1 MIKYAIISVIT
12 FLVCSNTNIAQT
24 ISKTICPIIP
34 TPGAYQTTLG
44 KFEILENEIL
54 IDSKNL
60 PKIVGEYLKNQLQM
74 AFSITAN
81 LQENH
86 GVVHFNK
93 LMNVPQNSYS
103 IDVATDITIN
113 YSTDESCF
121 YAINSLLQL
130 IEGQKNEYYILKS
143 FVSDSPKFEWRGLHL
158 DVSRHFYTV
167 DEVKHFI
174 DLMALYKFNKFH
186 WHLTDDQGWRIEI
199 KQFPKLTEIGA
210 WRDSTLIGHYND
222 VPRVYEKKRTGG
234 FYTQEQIK
242 EVVEY
247 ASKRFISVIP
257 EIEMPGHSRAALAA
271 YPEYSC
277 TGKQQEVPGLWGVFD
292 DIYCS
297 KPETIEFMKKILEEI
312 IPLFPSEY
320 IHIGGDEAP
329 KTRWHECPK
338 CQKTIKDN
346 NLKDEHELQSYFIRQ
361 MDTFLTS
368 KGKKLIGW
376 DEILE
381 GGLSPNATV
390 MSWRGE
396 EGGIDAAKQKHFVV
410 MSPSGYCYFDHYQ
423 SGRENEP
430 LAIGGFLPLEKV
442 YQFNPIPKDLPLEYH
457 YYILGGQANL
467 WTEYIQDMDKLE
479 YMTFPRA
486 IALSQGLWCRNQKPS
501 FEDFQTIL
509 LNKQLPYLDRFNVNY
524 SKAVFY
530 PKTEIIRT
538 KKGVGLIVSST
549 KKSEIFNVHINFDG
563 SPYGWGGGN
572 VTSNDT
578 TFLDRHIYNST
589 FIITITSSDS
599 TKTVFNFNSSTTNG
613 FPLELITKPNTK
625 FNVRGDL
632 ALVDGI
638 KGKRPWKGDQW
649 LGYSEDTIVFILDLT
664 SKREIKNFKLGFLEA
679 KGSWIYLPETVQ
691 ISVSCDKKKWAVLKP
706 SKATEY
712 FSQVVNKKGR
722 YIRVQVLAKTKIPVG
737 SDGEGTTP
745 WTFMDELEIEFK

>member
-1 MIKYAIISVIT
+1 MIKYSIISVIS
-12 FLVCSNTNIAQT
+12 FLFLTNSNYAQT
-24 ISKTICPIIP
+24 ISKTICQIIP
-34 TPGAYQTTLG
+34 TPSAYQTTLG
-44 KFEILENEIL
+44 KFEISENDLL
-54 IDSKNL
+54 IDNLYL
-60 PKIVGEYLKNQLQM
+60 PKEIGEYLKNQLQTV
-74 AFSITAN
+74 FSITTH
-81 LQENH
+81 LQEKQ
-86 GVVHFNK
+86 GVVHFYK
-93 LMNVPQNSYS
+93 LKNAPQNSYS
-103 IDVATDITIN
+103 IDVADEITIN
-113 YSTDESCF
+113 YSSDESCF
-121 YAINSLLQL
+121 YAVNSLLQL
-130 IEGQKNEYYILKS
+130 IEGQKNEYYIQKS
-143 FVSDSPKFEWRGLHL
+143 FVGDSPKFEWRGLHL

-167 DEVKHFI
+167 EEVKHFI

-242 EVVEY
+242 EVVAY

-257 EIEMPGHSRAALAA
+257 EIEMPGHSRAVLAA

-277 TGKQQEVPGLWGVFD
+277 TGKQQPVPGLWGIFD
-292 DIYCS
+292 DIFCS
-297 KPETIEFMKKILEEI
+297 KPETIDFLKQILEEV

-320 IHIGGDEAP
+320 VHIGGDEAP
-329 KTRWHECPK
+329 KTRWHECSK
-338 CQKTIKDN
+338 CQKTIKEN

-361 MDTFLTS
+361 MDSYLTS

-396 EGGIDAAKQKHFVV
+396 EGGIEAAKQKHYVV

-442 YQFNPIPKDLPLEYH
+442 YQFNPIPKGLTYEEEQ
-457 YYILGGQANL
+457 YILGGQANL
-467 WTEYIQDMDKLE
+467 WTEYIQNMDKLE

-486 IALSQGLWCRNQKPS
+486 LALSQGLWCRNQKPS

-509 LNKQLPYLDRFNVNY
+509 LNKQLPFLDRFSVNY

-538 KKGVGLIVSST
+538 KKGVGLKLSST
-549 KKSEIFNVHINFDG
+549 KKDETFNLQIKTIN
-563 SPYGWGGGN
+563 SKTNLINKN
-572 VTSNDT
+572 VTLLDT
-578 TFLDRHIYNST
+578 TYLDRNTSNSIYNVSV
-589 FIITITSSDS
+589 TSSDS
-599 TKTVFNFNSSTTNG
+599 SKTTFNFNSSTTLG
-613 FPLELITKPNTK
+613 LPIELITKPNTK

-649 LGYSEDTIVFILDLT
+649 LGFSEDTILFIVDLT
-664 SKREIKNFKLGFLEA
+664 SKKTIKNFKLGFLEA

-691 ISVSCDKKKWAVLKP
+691 ISVSNDKMKWSVLKP
-706 SKATEY
+706 TKATEY
-712 FSQVVNKKGR
+712 FTQSVNKKGR

-745 WTFMDELEIEFK
+745 WTFMDELEVEFK